1 MKIDNVAKA
10 KSRYLRLQIA
20 VATISGLLAFGLFWW
35 DLNSAVDGAVIGV
48 TAAVEIAIAGRIL
61 YSVFQFYQPKKT
73 LSLNAIIIL
82 LLLSLIIAHLTQY
95 IDLHL
100 ISSDISGVRYLGIE
114 LHITIL
120 FFILSILYYEW
131 WFLKNEL
138 INQQSTQRLL
148 LLQEDLKNAEI
159 RVIQQNVQPHFLFN
173 SLNSINSLILIDGIQ
188 AQEMVVRL
196 SEFLRHSVIKN
207 QKMFVSL
214 KEEIDQVRRYFS
226 IEQIR
231 FSSRLQCEIAHDEE
245 NNDIQI
251 PSMILQPL
259 VENAIKH
266 GLYGQIDQAKIRLDF
281 IRQEPYLLVRME
293 NPFDEEMKVPNKKG
307 TGFGLESIRKKLF
320 LLFAENDLLT
330 THSEGSKFI
339 TTVKIPLNYESI
351 DH

>member
-1 MKIDNVAKA
+1 MKIENSAKA
-10 KSRYLRLQIA
+10 RSRYLSIQFGMALIFG
-20 VATISGLLAFGLFWW
+20 VLAFFIFWW
-35 DLNSAVDGAVIGV
+35 DMDSIWNGV
-48 TAAVEIAIAGRIL
+48 VVGLISMLEIIVGGRVL
-61 YSVFQFYQPKKT
+61 YSVFQFYQPKRT
-73 LSLNAIIIL
+73 LNFNSIFTII
-82 LLLSLIIAHLTQY
+82 LLSLIVGHGTQFVAFNFIEYNESEWKY
-95 IDLHL
+95 I
-100 ISSDISGVRYLGIE
+100 GIE

-120 FFILSILYYEW
+120 FFILWILYYEW

-138 INQQSTQRLL
+138 INYHNTQRLL

-173 SLNSINSLILIDGIQ
+173 SLNSINSLILIDSEQ

-214 KEEIDQVRRYFS
+214 KEEIDQIQRYFS

-231 FSSRLQCEIAHDEE
+231 FSTRLECKIIHDEV
-245 NNDIQI
+245 NNSLQI

-266 GLYGQIDQAKIRLDF
+266 GLYGQIDKTYIEMIFNRDESYIHL
-281 IRQEPYLLVRME
+281 RMT
-293 NPFDEEMKVPNKKG
+293 NPFDPNQSKKSG
-307 TGFGLESIRKKLF
+307 AGFGLDSIRKKLY
-320 LLFAENDLLT
+320 LLFAENDLLKT
-330 THSEGSKFI
+330 TAEEARFV
-339 TTVKIPLNYESI
+339 TLLKIPLNHEST